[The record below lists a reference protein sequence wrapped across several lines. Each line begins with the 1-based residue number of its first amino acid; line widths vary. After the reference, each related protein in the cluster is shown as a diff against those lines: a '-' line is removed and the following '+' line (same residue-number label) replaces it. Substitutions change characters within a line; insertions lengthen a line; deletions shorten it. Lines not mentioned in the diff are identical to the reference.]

1 VLEEDGI
8 GEVLS
13 LVGDETF
20 NRCLE
25 LRTSLR
31 KHKSINGSQ
40 ATSKLPPPP
49 LVAAPKSHD
58 QTNIPKSLSAFSIT
72 PWKSSTI
79 STSLP
84 PLPEVL
90 DPTLEAGAFIHQGY
104 GSRSGAVTDLSY
116 ERLEW
121 IGDAYLYLI
130 TTLLISQTFP
140 SLLPGKCAQLRERCV
155 KNVQLA
161 EYARQYGFD
170 KRAKLPDVHLGTA
183 KVSSNEHERVKILGD
198 IFEAYIAAVVLSDP
212 ANGVSRVSEWLKNLL
227 GITLAKDIIYEERK
241 GLKIDSPLWRLRG
254 KVESVELVSS
264 QPPPPN
270 PKDQLRLLIG
280 AKGVK
285 LAYKDAAPERK
296 DPTNKL
302 ALFTVGVY
310 LDGWGEKDK
319 LLGTGKANGKKD
331 AGFKAAEMALANTK
345 LMKVY
350 TEKKKIFDAQME
362 LERQVLENNGSS

>member
-1 VLEEDGI
+1 M
-8 GEVLS
+8 
-13 LVGDETF
+13 
-20 NRCLE
+20 
-25 LRTSLR
+25 
-31 KHKSINGSQ
+31 
-40 ATSKLPPPP
+40 
-49 LVAAPKSHD
+49 
-58 QTNIPKSLSAFSIT
+58 
-72 PWKSSTI
+72 
-79 STSLP
+79 
-84 PLPEVL
+84 
-90 DPTLEAGAFIHQGY
+90 
-104 GSRSGAVTDLSY
+104 
-116 ERLEW
+116 
-121 IGDAYLYLI
+121 
-130 TTLLISQTFP
+130 
-140 SLLPGKCAQLRERCV
+140 
-155 KNVQLA
+155 
-161 EYARQYGFD
+161 
-170 KRAKLPDVHLGTA
+170 
-183 KVSSNEHERVKILGD
+183 GD